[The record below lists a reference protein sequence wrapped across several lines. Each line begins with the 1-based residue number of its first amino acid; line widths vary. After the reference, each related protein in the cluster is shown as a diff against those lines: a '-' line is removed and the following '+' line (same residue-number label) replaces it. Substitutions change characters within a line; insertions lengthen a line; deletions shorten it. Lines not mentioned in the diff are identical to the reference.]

1 MYSQGL
7 VVIHDKSYNNIFFLI
22 KRFYWIGKK
31 MSLRVIIEDKYINAV
46 KVKNI
51 IETNTL
57 RLIKSAIKDKDIAFR
72 SKNNSEGINDSEIF
86 SLLQNLIK
94 QRKDSIE
101 SFKIAK
107 RNDLIKIEL
116 NEIEIIS
123 QFLPQQLNEFETE
136 ELIDQIILTNNL
148 STLKDMGIL
157 MNNIKKNNGGSVDMA
172 LVGKIAKS
180 KLSK

>member
-1 MYSQGL
+1 
-7 VVIHDKSYNNIFFLI
+7 
-22 KRFYWIGKK
+22 

-51 IETNTL
+51 NETNTL